1 MGQKATTFKATSIYP
16 IKYRF
21 TCEHCGYSGEWRS
34 HTFSYEEQLTI
45 NGWNAHLTPGQ
56 EKELNAKAAAGLRQK
71 VDDAI
76 RACQS
81 QKYPFSDICPRC
93 KKHQS
98 WGNHTLYQYI
108 VVVPVCV
115 AVLLVGLFWMTSLL
129 EKDFGWWVILAV
141 TGASL
146 LGTIVYVLWRKAQT
160 GGVANKQLPEIDWS
174 R

>member
-1 MGQKATTFKATSIYP
+1 MGQKVTTFKASAVYP
-16 IKYRF
+16 IRYRF
-21 TCEHCGYSGEWRS
+21 TCEHCGYSGGWRPY
-34 HTFSYEEQLTI
+34 TFTNEEQMTAG
-45 NGWNAHLTPGQ
+45 GWNARLTP
-56 EKELNAKAAAGLRQK
+56 EEENELNKKVSEGLQRKVSDAMNACRRQ
-71 VDDAI
+71 
-76 RACQS
+76 R
-81 QKYPFSDICPRC
+81 YPFDDVCPRC

-160 GGVANKQLPEIDWS
+160 GGVANKRLPEIDWS